1 MVVGVHARVLNLLAD
16 AQQPGELQD
25 AEGGAA
31 QPRGP
36 QADHED
42 QNPGTGSALGIFGLG
57 KFVVF
62 PCVICQISLFF
73 LVVNNQR
80 MSSFSSSQVG
90 STRPNLAIR
99 QPKSSDC
106 W

>member
-42 QNPGTGSALGIFGLG
+42 ENPEMGSLWG
-57 KFVVF
+57 
-62 PCVICQISLFF
+62 F
-73 LVVNNQR
+73 LE
-80 MSSFSSSQVG
+80 G
-90 STRPNLAIR
+90 S
-99 QPKSSDC
+99 
-106 W
+106 WG